1 MYSIQGLALSNY
13 FKKEAKK
20 SKTITRIKI
29 FYNIILKILATLF
42 PIFSKLQYVN
52 MNKQQQKKIIYAYL
66 QTKLT

>member
-29 FYNIILKILATLF
+29 FYDIILKILAT
-42 PIFSKLQYVN
+42 
-52 MNKQQQKKIIYAYL
+52 
-66 QTKLT
+66 